1 MGFIKRA
8 SPRRPQGLEAH
19 TQQAAAFQKCSHHAR
34 LATSL
39 VSGIRCSVSAPKT
52 ASQFLLH
59 LPRTAQQGKSLSH
72 SLHSH
77 MVSGKHLAR
86 WLSEGGAIGRWQGTW
101 KLSTHQL
108 SAQTCLGPLCCPEGL
123 LVTVPCQITQQW
135 SHCFNCLGRQS
146 PSVDLV

>member
-34 LATSL
+34 LAASL
-39 VSGIRCSVSAPKT
+39 VSGIRCSVFAPKT

-59 LPRTAQQGKSLSH
+59 LATDCTTRKEPE

-77 MVSGKHLAR
+77 VVSGKHLAR
-86 WLSEGGAIGRWQGTW
+86 WLSEGGATGRWQGTW

-108 SAQTCLGPLCCPEGL
+108 SAQTCLGPLCYPEGL
-123 LVTVPCQITQQW
+123 LMTVPCQITQQW